1 MSRFQPGSVYNT
13 GTNKPYLE
21 YDMHVISCSDYAEMS
36 LKTARIIA
44 AQVTLKPHCVL
55 GLATGSTPVGT
66 YKELIRLHL
75 EEELDFSNVTTFN
88 LDEYYG
94 LSPEH
99 EQSYHYF
106 MQQNLFDYIN
116 IPRENTHIPDGLT
129 RDVARTCAEYDNLV
143 ASLGGTDIQLVGIGD
158 NGHIAFNE
166 PNTVFVADTHLVD
179 LDEDTIKANARF
191 FESEAEVPR
200 QAITMGMR
208 SIFSAKL
215 ILLLASGPN
224 KASAI
229 ARMIKGPI
237 DPQLPASIL
246 QLHPNVVV
254 IAGKEALA
262 LV

>member
-1 MSRFQPGSVYNT
+1 MQIVSCVDYADMSR
-13 GTNKPYLE
+13 K
-21 YDMHVISCSDYAEMS
+21 A
-36 LKTARIIA
+36 ARIIA
-44 AQVTLKPHCVL
+44 AQVQLKPQCVL

-66 YKELIRLHL
+66 YKELIRFHRN
-75 EEELDFSNVTTFN
+75 EELDFSNVTTFN

-94 LSPEH
+94 LGPEH
-99 EQSYHYF
+99 EQSYRYF
-106 MQQNLFDYIN
+106 MQHNLFNYVN
-116 IPRENTHIPDGLT
+116 IPPENTHVPDGLT

-166 PNTVFVADTHLVD
+166 PSAVFVADTHLVD
-179 LDEDTIKANARF
+179 LNEDTIRANARF
-191 FESEAEVPR
+191 FASEADVPR

-229 ARMIKGPI
+229 AGMLKGPI

-246 QLHPNVVV
+246 HLHPNVMV
-254 IAGKEALA
+254 IAVKEALA

>member
-1 MSRFQPGSVYNT
+1 MQIVSCVDYADMSR
-13 GTNKPYLE
+13 K
-21 YDMHVISCSDYAEMS
+21 A
-36 LKTARIIA
+36 ARIIA

-55 GLATGSTPVGT
+55 GLATGSTPIGT
-66 YKELIRLHL
+66 YKELIRFHL
-75 EEELDFSNVTTFN
+75 EEELDFSNVTTVN

-99 EQSYHYF
+99 EQSYRYF
-106 MQQNLFDYIN
+106 MRQNLFDHIN
-116 IPRENTHIPDGLT
+116 IPPENTHIPDGLT
-129 RDVARTCAEYDNLV
+129 RDVARTCAEYDSMV
-143 ASLGGTDIQLVGIGD
+143 SSLGGTDIQLLGIGD

-166 PNTVFVADTHLVD
+166 PHSFFFAQTHLVD

-191 FESEAEVPR
+191 FASEADVPR

>member
-1 MSRFQPGSVYNT
+1 MQIISCVDYADMSR
-13 GTNKPYLE
+13 K
-21 YDMHVISCSDYAEMS
+21 A
-36 LKTARIIA
+36 ARIIA
-44 AQVTLKPHCVL
+44 AQVQLKPQSVL

-66 YKELIRLHL
+66 YKELVRFHRD
-75 EEELDFSNVTTFN
+75 EELDFSNVLSFN
-88 LDEYYG
+88 LDEYFG

-99 EQSYHYF
+99 AQSYRYF
-106 MQQNLFDYIN
+106 MRQNLFDHIN
-116 IPRENTHIPDGLT
+116 IPLENTHVPDGLT
-129 RDVARTCAEYDNLV
+129 QDVARTCAEYDGMV
-143 ASLGGTDIQLVGIGD
+143 ASLGGTDIQLLGIGD

-166 PNTVFVADTHLVD
+166 PHTFFFAQTHLVD
-179 LDEDTIKANARF
+179 LNEETIKANARF

-246 QLHPNVVV
+246 QLHPNVAV
-254 IAGKEALA
+254 IAVKEALA

>member
-1 MSRFQPGSVYNT
+1 MQIVSCVDYADMSR
-13 GTNKPYLE
+13 K
-21 YDMHVISCSDYAEMS
+21 A
-36 LKTARIIA
+36 ARIIA
-44 AQVTLKPHCVL
+44 AQVQLKPHCVL

-66 YKELIRLHL
+66 YKELTRFHRD
-75 EEELDFSNVTTFN
+75 EELDFSNVITVN

-99 EQSYHYF
+99 EQSYRYF
-106 MQQNLFDYIN
+106 MQHNLFKHVN
-116 IPRENTHIPDGLT
+116 IPLKNTHVPDGLT
-129 RDVARTCAEYDNLV
+129 RDVARTCVEYDNLV
-143 ASLGGTDIQLVGIGD
+143 SSLGGTNIQLVGIGD

-179 LDEDTIKANARF
+179 LNEDTIRANSRF
-191 FESEAEVPR
+191 FASEAEVPR

-229 ARMIKGPI
+229 ARMIKGPV

-246 QLHPNVVV
+246 QLHPNVMV
-254 IAGKEALA
+254 IAVKEALA

>member
-1 MSRFQPGSVYNT
+1 MQIVSCVDYADMSR
-13 GTNKPYLE
+13 K
-21 YDMHVISCSDYAEMS
+21 A
-36 LKTARIIA
+36 ARIIA
-44 AQVTLKPHCVL
+44 AQVQLKPQCVL

-66 YKELIRLHL
+66 YKELIHFHRN
-75 EEELDFSNVTTFN
+75 EELDFSNVTTVN

-94 LSPEH
+94 LGPEH
-99 EQSYHYF
+99 EQSYRYF
-106 MQQNLFDYIN
+106 MQHNLFNYVN
-116 IPRENTHIPDGLT
+116 IPPENTHVPNGLT

-166 PNTVFVADTHLVD
+166 PSAVFVADTHLVD
-179 LDEDTIKANARF
+179 LNEDTIRATARF
-191 FESEAEVPR
+191 FASEADVPR

-229 ARMIKGPI
+229 AGMLKGPI

-246 QLHPNVVV
+246 HLHPNVMV
-254 IAGKEALA
+254 IAVKEALA

>member
-1 MSRFQPGSVYNT
+1 MQI
-13 GTNKPYLE
+13 
-21 YDMHVISCSDYAEMS
+21 ISCVDYAEMS
-36 LKTARIIA
+36 RKAARIIA
-44 AQVTLKPHCVL
+44 DQVRLKPHSVL
-55 GLATGSTPVGT
+55 GLATGSTPVGA
-66 YKELIRLHL
+66 YQELIRFRKD
-75 EEELDFSNVTTFN
+75 EDLDFSKVITVN

-94 LSPEH
+94 LAPEH
-99 EQSYHYF
+99 EQSYRYF
-106 MQQNLFDYIN
+106 MQNNLFDHIN
-116 IPRENTHIPDGLT
+116 IPPENTHVPDGLT

-143 ASLGGTDIQLVGIGD
+143 TSLGGTDIQLVGIGD

-166 PNTVFVADTHLVD
+166 PNAVFVADTHLVD
-179 LDEDTIKANARF
+179 LNEDTIRANARF
-191 FESEAEVPR
+191 FASEAEVPR

-246 QLHPNVVV
+246 HLHPNVMV
-254 IAGKEALA
+254 IAVNEALA

>member
-1 MSRFQPGSVYNT
+1 MQIVSCVDYADMSR
-13 GTNKPYLE
+13 K
-21 YDMHVISCSDYAEMS
+21 A
-36 LKTARIIA
+36 ARIIA
-44 AQVTLKPHCVL
+44 SQVTLKPHCVL
-55 GLATGSTPVGT
+55 GLATGSTPIGT
-66 YKELIRLHL
+66 YKELIRFHL
-75 EEELDFSNVTTFN
+75 EEELDFSNVTTVN

-99 EQSYHYF
+99 EQSYRYF
-106 MQQNLFDYIN
+106 MRQNLFDHIN
-116 IPRENTHIPDGLT
+116 IPPENTHIPDGLT
-129 RDVARTCAEYDNLV
+129 RDVARTCAEYDSMV
-143 ASLGGTDIQLVGIGD
+143 SSLGGTDIQLLGIGD

-166 PNTVFVADTHLVD
+166 PHSFFFAQTHLVD

-191 FESEAEVPR
+191 FASEADVPR
-200 QAITMGMR
+200 QAITMGML

-229 ARMIKGPI
+229 AKMIKGPI

-254 IAGKEALA
+254 IAEKEALA

>member
-1 MSRFQPGSVYNT
+1 MQIVSCVDYTDMSR
-13 GTNKPYLE
+13 K
-21 YDMHVISCSDYAEMS
+21 A
-36 LKTARIIA
+36 ARIIA
-44 AQVTLKPHCVL
+44 AQVQLKPQCVL

-66 YKELIRLHL
+66 YKELIRFHRN
-75 EEELDFSNVTTFN
+75 EELDFSNVTTVN

-94 LSPEH
+94 LGPEH
-99 EQSYHYF
+99 EQSYRYF
-106 MQQNLFDYIN
+106 MQHNLFNYVN
-116 IPRENTHIPDGLT
+116 IPPENTHVPDGLT

-166 PNTVFVADTHLVD
+166 PSAVFVADTHLVD
-179 LDEDTIKANARF
+179 LNEDTIRANARF
-191 FESEAEVPR
+191 FASEADVPR

-229 ARMIKGPI
+229 AGMLKGPI

-246 QLHPNVVV
+246 HLHPNVMV
-254 IAGKEALA
+254 IAVKEALA

>member
-1 MSRFQPGSVYNT
+1 MQIVSCVDYADMSR
-13 GTNKPYLE
+13 K
-21 YDMHVISCSDYAEMS
+21 A
-36 LKTARIIA
+36 ARIIA
-44 AQVTLKPHCVL
+44 SQVTLKPHCVL
-55 GLATGSTPVGT
+55 GLATGSTPIGT
-66 YKELIRLHL
+66 YKELIRFHL
-75 EEELDFSNVTTFN
+75 EEELDFSNVTTVN

-99 EQSYHYF
+99 EQSYRYF
-106 MQQNLFDYIN
+106 MRQNLFDHIN
-116 IPRENTHIPDGLT
+116 IPPENTHIPDGLT
-129 RDVARTCAEYDNLV
+129 RDVARTCAEYDSMV
-143 ASLGGTDIQLVGIGD
+143 SSLGGTDIQLLGIGD

-166 PNTVFVADTHLVD
+166 PHSFFFAQTHLVD
-179 LDEDTIKANARF
+179 LDEDTIQANARF
-191 FESEAEVPR
+191 FASEADVPR

-254 IAGKEALA
+254 IAEKEALA

>member
-1 MSRFQPGSVYNT
+1 MQIVSCVDYADMSR
-13 GTNKPYLE
+13 K
-21 YDMHVISCSDYAEMS
+21 A
-36 LKTARIIA
+36 ARIIA
-44 AQVTLKPHCVL
+44 AQVMLKPHCVL
-55 GLATGSTPVGT
+55 GLATGSTPIGT
-66 YKELIRLHL
+66 YKELIRFHL
-75 EEELDFSNVTTFN
+75 EEELDFSNVTTVN

-99 EQSYHYF
+99 EQSYRYF
-106 MQQNLFDYIN
+106 MRQNLFDHIN
-116 IPRENTHIPDGLT
+116 IPPENTHIPDGLT
-129 RDVARTCAEYDNLV
+129 RDVARTCAEYDSMV
-143 ASLGGTDIQLVGIGD
+143 SSLGGTDIQLLGIGD

-166 PNTVFVADTHLVD
+166 PHSFFFAQTHLVD
-179 LDEDTIKANARF
+179 LDEDTIQANARF
-191 FESEAEVPR
+191 FASEADVPR

-229 ARMIKGPI
+229 AKMIKGPI

-254 IAGKEALA
+254 IAEKEALA

>member
-1 MSRFQPGSVYNT
+1 MQIVSCVDYADMSR
-13 GTNKPYLE
+13 K
-21 YDMHVISCSDYAEMS
+21 A
-36 LKTARIIA
+36 ARIIA
-44 AQVTLKPHCVL
+44 AQVQLKPQCVL

-66 YKELIRLHL
+66 YKELIRFHL
-75 EEELDFSNVTTFN
+75 EEELDFSKVTTVN

-94 LSPEH
+94 LGPEH
-99 EQSYHYF
+99 EQSYRYF
-106 MQQNLFDYIN
+106 MQHNLFNYVN
-116 IPRENTHIPDGLT
+116 IPPENTHVPNGLT

-166 PNTVFVADTHLVD
+166 PSAVFVADTHLVD
-179 LDEDTIKANARF
+179 LNEDTIRANARF
-191 FESEAEVPR
+191 FASEADVPR

-208 SIFSAKL
+208 SIFSTKL

-229 ARMIKGPI
+229 AGMLKGPI

-246 QLHPNVVV
+246 HLHPNVMV
-254 IAGKEALA
+254 IAVKEALA

>member
-1 MSRFQPGSVYNT
+1 
-13 GTNKPYLE
+13 
-21 YDMHVISCSDYAEMS
+21 MHIISCIDYAEMS
-36 LKTARIIA
+36 RKTARIIA
-44 AQVTLKPHCVL
+44 ALVQLKPHCVL

-75 EEELDFSNVTTFN
+75 EEELDFSNVTTVN
-88 LDEYYG
+88 LDEYYRLG
-94 LSPEH
+94 PEH
-99 EQSYHYF
+99 EQSYRYF
-106 MQQNLFDYIN
+106 MQQNLFDHIN
-116 IPRENTHIPDGLT
+116 IPPENTHVPDGLT

-143 ASLGGTDIQLVGIGD
+143 ASLGGTDIQLAGIGD

-191 FESEAEVPR
+191 FASEADVPR

-224 KASAI
+224 KASAV

-254 IAGKEALA
+254 IAGKETLA

>member
-1 MSRFQPGSVYNT
+1 
-13 GTNKPYLE
+13 
-21 YDMHVISCSDYAEMS
+21 MHIISCIDYAEMS
-36 LKTARIIA
+36 RKTARIIA
-44 AQVTLKPHCVL
+44 ALVQLKPHCVL

-75 EEELDFSNVTTFN
+75 EEELDFSNVTTVN
-88 LDEYYG
+88 LDEYYRLG
-94 LSPEH
+94 PEH
-99 EQSYHYF
+99 EQSYRYF
-106 MQQNLFDYIN
+106 MQQNLFDHIN
-116 IPRENTHIPDGLT
+116 IPPENTHVPDGLT

-191 FESEAEVPR
+191 FASEADVPR

>member
-1 MSRFQPGSVYNT
+1 
-13 GTNKPYLE
+13 
-21 YDMHVISCSDYAEMS
+21 MHVISCSDYAEMS

-99 EQSYHYF
+99 EQSYRYF

-116 IPRENTHIPDGLT
+116 IPPENTHIPDGLT

>member
-1 MSRFQPGSVYNT
+1 MQIVSCVDYADMSR
-13 GTNKPYLE
+13 K
-21 YDMHVISCSDYAEMS
+21 A
-36 LKTARIIA
+36 ARIIA
-44 AQVTLKPHCVL
+44 AQVMLKPHCVL
-55 GLATGSTPVGT
+55 GLATGSTPIGT
-66 YKELIRLHL
+66 YKELIRFHL
-75 EEELDFSNVTTFN
+75 EEELDFSNVTTVN

-99 EQSYHYF
+99 EQSYRYF
-106 MQQNLFDYIN
+106 MRQNLFDHIN
-116 IPRENTHIPDGLT
+116 IPPENTHIPDGLT
-129 RDVARTCAEYDNLV
+129 RDVARTCAEYDSMV
-143 ASLGGTDIQLVGIGD
+143 SSLGGTDIQLLGIGD

-166 PNTVFVADTHLVD
+166 PHSFFFAQTHLVD

-191 FESEAEVPR
+191 FASEADVPR

-229 ARMIKGPI
+229 AKMIKGPI

-254 IAGKEALA
+254 IAEKEALA

>member
-1 MSRFQPGSVYNT
+1 MQIVSCVDYADMSR
-13 GTNKPYLE
+13 K
-21 YDMHVISCSDYAEMS
+21 A
-36 LKTARIIA
+36 ARIIA
-44 AQVTLKPHCVL
+44 AQVMLKPHCVL
-55 GLATGSTPVGT
+55 GLATGSTPIGT
-66 YKELIRLHL
+66 YKELIRFHL
-75 EEELDFSNVTTFN
+75 EEELDFSNVTTVN

-99 EQSYHYF
+99 EQSYRYF
-106 MQQNLFDYIN
+106 MRQNLFDHIN
-116 IPRENTHIPDGLT
+116 IPPENTHIPDGLT
-129 RDVARTCAEYDNLV
+129 RDVARTCAEYDSMV
-143 ASLGGTDIQLVGIGD
+143 SSLGGTDIQLLGIGD

-166 PNTVFVADTHLVD
+166 PHSFFFAQTHLVD

-191 FESEAEVPR
+191 FASEADVPR

-254 IAGKEALA
+254 IAEKEALA

>member
-1 MSRFQPGSVYNT
+1 MQIVSCVDYADMSR
-13 GTNKPYLE
+13 K
-21 YDMHVISCSDYAEMS
+21 A
-36 LKTARIIA
+36 ARIIA
-44 AQVTLKPHCVL
+44 SQVTLKPHCVL
-55 GLATGSTPVGT
+55 GLATGSTPIGT
-66 YKELIRLHL
+66 YKELIRFHL
-75 EEELDFSNVTTFN
+75 EEELDFSNVTTVN

-99 EQSYHYF
+99 EQSYRYF
-106 MQQNLFDYIN
+106 MRQNLFDHIN
-116 IPRENTHIPDGLT
+116 IPPENTHIPDGLT
-129 RDVARTCAEYDNLV
+129 RDVARTCAEYDSMV
-143 ASLGGTDIQLVGIGD
+143 SSLGGTDIQLLGIGD

-166 PNTVFVADTHLVD
+166 PHSFFFAQTHLVD
-179 LDEDTIKANARF
+179 LDEDTIQANARF
-191 FESEAEVPR
+191 FASEADVPR

-229 ARMIKGPI
+229 AKMIKGPI

-254 IAGKEALA
+254 IAEKEALA

>member
-1 MSRFQPGSVYNT
+1 
-13 GTNKPYLE
+13 
-21 YDMHVISCSDYAEMS
+21 MHVISCSDYAEMS

-106 MQQNLFDYIN
+106 MQQNLFDHIN
-116 IPRENTHIPDGLT
+116 IPPENTHIPDGLT

>member
-1 MSRFQPGSVYNT
+1 
-13 GTNKPYLE
+13 
-21 YDMHVISCSDYAEMS
+21 MHIISCIDYAEMS
-36 LKTARIIA
+36 RKTARIIA
-44 AQVTLKPHCVL
+44 ALVQLKPHCVL

-75 EEELDFSNVTTFN
+75 EEELDFSNVTTVN
-88 LDEYYG
+88 LDEYYRLG
-94 LSPEH
+94 PEH
-99 EQSYHYF
+99 EQSYRYF
-106 MQQNLFDYIN
+106 MQQNLFDHIN
-116 IPRENTHIPDGLT
+116 IPPENTHVPDGLT

-191 FESEAEVPR
+191 FASEADVPR

-224 KASAI
+224 KASAV

-254 IAGKEALA
+254 IAGKETLA